1 MGTTGPIS
9 IVDLTDP
16 DEKSACA
23 RSILERLPDWFGIP
37 QAREEYI
44 EKVRSLPFWAAVN
57 PEGRR
62 VGFFA
67 AAIHYGRTGEIVV
80 CGVLPEYRRQGVG
93 KALWRAVEA
102 YLRRNG
108 CRYAMVETLSD
119 VVPNE
124 AYRQTRQFYR
134 SVGFEPLV
142 TLTEMWSE
150 SCPCLIMLKA
160 L

>member
-16 DEKSACA
+16 DDKSACA

-44 EKVRSLPFWAAVN
+44 ERVRSLPFYAAVN
-57 PEGRR
+57 
-62 VGFFA
+62 
-67 AAIHYGRTGEIVV
+67 
-80 CGVLPEYRRQGVG
+80 
-93 KALWRAVEA
+93 
-102 YLRRNG
+102 
-108 CRYAMVETLSD
+108 
-119 VVPNE
+119 PNE
-124 AYRQTRQFYR
+124 AYRQTSQFYR
-134 SVGFEPLV
+134 
-142 TLTEMWSE
+142 SE